1 MKIIDLMVSANSPI
15 INIDLTNKHMPAKL
29 NLSFIPGLGRHTIKA
44 LGLYGVKTIEDFAKF
59 SQEEIQELLG
69 NSGLKYW
76 RFAKK
81 VI

>member
-1 MKIIDLMVSANSPI
+1 MIT
-15 INIDLTNKHMPAKL
+15 DLTNKNMPAKL
-29 NLSFIPGLGRHTIKA
+29 NISFIPGLGRHTIKA
-44 LGLYGVKTIEDFAKF
+44 LGLYGIKTIEDLAKF
-59 SQEEIQELLG
+59 SQEEIQDLLG

>member
-1 MKIIDLMVSANSPI
+1 LKNKDLKVSAYSPI
-15 INIDLTNKHMPAKL
+15 IITDLTNKNMPAKL
-29 NLSFIPGLGRHTIKA
+29 NISFIPGLGRHTIKA
-44 LGLYGVKTIEDFAKF
+44 LGLYGIKTIEDLAKF
-59 SQEEIQELLG
+59 SQEEIQDLLG